1 MKYCVVIMDGAADLP
16 VPGRG
21 ETCLELAR
29 TPGLDAMAR
38 AGLVGTARTVPEG
51 MEPSSACACMSVL
64 GYDPTIYYRGRAGIE
79 ALSMGIPVAAGEVV
93 FRCNLV
99 AVRDGKMLDYS
110 AGHISNEEAGQLVSA
125 LNDALGNEKARFFP
139 GVSYRHILRLA
150 GQEQTLAATCTPPH
164 DIPGQPVAGFMPTGP
179 GSDVLRALMTRSE
192 AVLGDHP
199 VNVAR
204 RARGEVP
211 ASTVWLFWG
220 TGAIPDMPPFS
231 QQYGL
236 RAAMTSGVD
245 LLRGLG
251 QMMGMTILNVPG
263 ATDGLDNN
271 YAGQADGALQ
281 ALQRH
286 DLAVIHV
293 EAPDEA
299 GHGGSIDEKVEA
311 IQRIDHEIL
320 SRLLSWHGDE
330 LRVLVMPDHP
340 TPISTRT
347 HNSDAVPFVLWGPG
361 LAANGA
367 RRFTEPEGR
376 KTGLIIDPGC
386 NIIKTLVHG
395 R

>member
-1 MKYCVVIMDGAADLP
+1 
-16 VPGRG
+16 
-21 ETCLELAR
+21 
-29 TPGLDAMAR
+29 
-38 AGLVGTARTVPEG
+38 
-51 MEPSSACACMSVL
+51 
-64 GYDPTIYYRGRAGIE
+64 
-79 ALSMGIPVAAGEVV
+79 
-93 FRCNLV
+93 
-99 AVRDGKMLDYS
+99 
-110 AGHISNEEAGQLVSA
+110 
-125 LNDALGNEKARFFP
+125 
-139 GVSYRHILRLA
+139 
-150 GQEQTLAATCTPPH
+150 
-164 DIPGQPVAGFMPTGP
+164 
-179 GSDVLRALMTRSE
+179 
-192 AVLGDHP
+192 
-199 VNVAR
+199 
-204 RARGEVP
+204 
-211 ASTVWLFWG
+211 
-220 TGAIPDMPPFS
+220 
-231 QQYGL
+231 
-236 RAAMTSGVD
+236 MTSGVD

-263 ATDGLDNN
+263 VTDGLDNN

-311 IQRIDHEIL
+311 IERIDREIL
-320 SRLLSWHGDE
+320 SRLLAWHGDE

-347 HNSDAVPFVLWGPG
+347 HNSDPVPFVLWGPG

-367 RRFTEPEGR
+367 RRFTEAEGR